1 MPLLILE
8 DFHMDIDYMPSRKK
22 GKRIIFHI
30 PQFTREEM
38 EKRPLQLIP
47 VTDIVSGKSTV
58 LQLNTIQR
66 WIEHLGELV
75 P

>member
-38 EKRPLQLIP
+38 EKTLQLILILLM
-47 VTDIVSGKSTV
+47 VFLLI
-58 LQLNTIQR
+58 L
-66 WIEHLGELV
+66 
-75 P
+75 